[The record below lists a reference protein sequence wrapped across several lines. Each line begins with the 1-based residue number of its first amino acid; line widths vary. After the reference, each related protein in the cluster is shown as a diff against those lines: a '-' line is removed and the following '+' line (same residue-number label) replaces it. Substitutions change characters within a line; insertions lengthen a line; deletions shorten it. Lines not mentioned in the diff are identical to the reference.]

1 MGRQMVIKYH
11 PALLLSRFCKRA
23 YGRHFLFLYRSMVM
37 NCVLESFRQSS
48 ELMKKRLIVIFV
60 DERRCAFLL
69 RGHALLL
76 LEKRRKAL
84 RLLWWTVFWW
94 L

>member
-1 MGRQMVIKYH
+1 MWVQMVIKYH

-23 YGRHFLFLYRSMVM
+23 YGMHFLFLNRSMVM

-48 ELMKKRLIVIFV
+48 KLMKKRLIVIFV

-84 RLLWWTVFWW
+84 RLLWWSVFWW